1 MHRTERL
8 YILQCTDSEL
18 DRLSRRL
25 REIEA
30 SLGETEEL
38 RRARLDLEEAEKA
51 LHKLQAKLRDLEL
64 ENAGLGDKIKAN
76 EQRLYGGTVKNP
88 KELTSLQEEN
98 AYLRRRRSH
107 LEDVILEVMIEVE
120 EAQERADGARTHLTQ
135 VEEQWRVEQERL
147 TAEQAALQDKLH
159 ALQERRQTLR
169 TALPPDDLEIYDD
182 LRRRRGGLAV
192 SILKEGICQ
201 GCQMSLPSSKAQQAR
216 QGDVLVFCG
225 SCDRILYAR

>member
-51 LHKLQAKLRDLEL
+51 LHKLQAKLDLEL

>member
-1 MHRTERL
+1 MYKR
-8 YILQCTDSEL
+8 
-18 DRLSRRL
+18 
-25 REIEA
+25 
-30 SLGETEEL
+30 
-38 RRARLDLEEAEKA
+38 
-51 LHKLQAKLRDLEL
+51 
-64 ENAGLGDKIKAN
+64 
-76 EQRLYGGTVKNP
+76 
-88 KELTSLQEEN
+88 
-98 AYLRRRRSH
+98 
-107 LEDVILEVMIEVE
+107 
-120 EAQERADGARTHLTQ
+120 Q

>member
-1 MHRTERL
+1 
-8 YILQCTDSEL
+8 L

>member
-8 YILQCTDSEL
+8 YTLQCTDSEL
-18 DRLSRRL
+18 DRVSRRL
-25 REIEA
+25 REIKA

-38 RRARLDLEEAEKA
+38 RQARLDLEEAEKA
-51 LHKLQAKLRDLEL
+51 LHKLQARLRDLEL

-120 EAQERADGARTHLTQ
+120 EAQERADGAQKHLTQ

-147 TAEQAALQDKLH
+147 TAEQAELQDKLH

-169 TALPPDDLEIYDD
+169 AAVPPDDLEIYDD